1 MRLSFF
7 AIAILLLAGQ
17 AQADISLAAGGNIQL
32 GADRPLDLAAS
43 RSRELSGKIELV
55 AGNIS
60 LSEGG
65 SLLIVGSTAPLVIE
79 SPLSAATPV
88 RPPQSTT
95 TEGGGTINFIPF
107 DIGNSP
113 SISIVQPDSGLAAL
127 RMAAVPEPKNYA
139 MLLAGLALMGF
150 IARRRNAR

>member
-7 AIAILLLAGQ
+7 AIAILLVAGQ
-17 AQADISLAAGGNIQL
+17 AQADISLAAGGNIEL
-32 GADRPLDLAAS
+32 SADRPLDLAAS

-65 SLLIVGSTAPLVIE
+65 SLQLTEPAPLVIE
-79 SPLSAATPV
+79 PV
-88 RPPQSTT
+88 RPVSIPITNR
-95 TEGGGTINFIPF
+95 GGTIS
-107 DIGNSP
+107 IGS
-113 SISIVQPDSGLAAL
+113 STGISVAQPNSGLPDL
-127 RMAAVPEPKNYA
+127 VMAAVPEPKNYA